1 MAAAWPARDD
11 ADPFTHRMNTITK
24 YVVTNNLTEA
34 DLTWANTTRI
44 PGATTKDKENRR
56 VPFNPEGRLAAVLKR
71 RAALG
76 PDAFVFGAETGSYQP
91 NIQTAW
97 ETLKLR
103 AYGHEPKPSR
113 KGAGLEPRATSAH
126 RPALARPAPRGR
138 LSAVG

>member
-1 MAAAWPARDD
+1 
-11 ADPFTHRMNTITK
+11 
-24 YVVTNNLTEA
+24 
-34 DLTWANTTRI
+34 
-44 PGATTKDKENRR
+44 

-97 ETLKLR
+97 ETLKLL

-113 KGAGLEPRATSAH
+113 QGAAWNREQLQLIDL
-126 RPALARPAPRGR
+126 PAARRRRGHPYRSTDARPRRHPADA
-138 LSAVG
+138 AVPERDR